1 MFTGLVQTRGEVVEV
16 SAASGPGGGARLV
29 VVARG
34 WGGEGEHRPAHGD
47 SIAVNGCCL
56 TVAGAGAGSAGRG
69 WLAFDVVPQ
78 TLSMTTLGGWGVG
91 KVVNLEHAVTA
102 TTLLGGHLV
111 QGHVDG
117 VGEVVSVDQRDG
129 WRVRVAAPK
138 GVASA
143 LVPQGS
149 VAVDGVSLT
158 IARVEGEEFEVA
170 LIPVTLQVTT
180 LGELRAGSKVNVEA
194 DVIAKQ
200 VARVVAAMGVVP
212 ARGPAR

>member
-1 MFTGLVQTRGEVVEV
+1 
-16 SAASGPGGGARLV
+16 
-29 VVARG
+29 
-34 WGGEGEHRPAHGD
+34 
-47 SIAVNGCCL
+47 
-56 TVAGAGAGSAGRG
+56 
-69 WLAFDVVPQ
+69 
-78 TLSMTTLGGWGVG
+78 MTTLGGWGVG